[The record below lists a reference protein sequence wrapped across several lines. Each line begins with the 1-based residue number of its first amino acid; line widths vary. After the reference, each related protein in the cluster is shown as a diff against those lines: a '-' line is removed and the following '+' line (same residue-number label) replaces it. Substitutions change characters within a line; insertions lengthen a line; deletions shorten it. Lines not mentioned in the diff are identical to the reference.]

1 MTVRKFGRFLAGFSP
16 RPEFLA
22 RGLLAVAVAS
32 LALWAPVAAAESYQE
47 QRVQAVLQRLD
58 LKVAPHPEGKRI
70 AYVKIVQ
77 DDVFVASEIWPL
89 WLNDFHTL
97 TNRRVVA
104 RELLFDEGQ
113 DYDEGRISETAR
125 NLRAM
130 GIFSLVDIVAVQTPA
145 DGGDSGS
152 GSGSGAVGVVIHT
165 RDMWSLQLQPAL
177 SISSQINELS
187 LVLTQSN
194 LAGMDD
200 RVSLGYTLVPD
211 QQKFYQQFDARR
223 LFNGSWTLSEQGGAI
238 LDRTFST
245 VEGGYGQLELGEPF
259 YDLEQT
265 YAWVLSGSYQKEIA
279 RDLQN
284 GSAIP
289 YVPPGSQAK
298 AFRVWD
304 QRTAGAAWNGYMRT
318 GDVFKHTVN
327 VGIDYRQLWAKPS
340 PGSRV
345 PDAYVADFEADVLP
359 PQRRDVGPQ
368 LQYNVFSSDYC
379 VYFNV
384 DTYGQSEDVRL
395 GPALSVGVRTPL
407 QALGANNDSV
417 VLGASVGYTADPAN
431 SLITVG
437 AEATGR
443 YTEGQFVDQLLQ
455 IEARAATPEIGFF
468 RLVARG
474 QMSLREND
482 TWHTLVALGSAN
494 GLRGYSSQAFY
505 VIGGNEVLFNFE
517 LRTKPVEWQAL
528 QFGLVVFYDVGSVFD
543 RFDNLR
549 FHQGAGVGIN
559 VLFPQYAS
567 YPYNFDFG
575 TAVDEGSKF
584 SVEPSVTT
592 GDYLPITSEAGAVDY
607 GMSVPDPH
615 RPDPSSPN
623 P

>member
-1 MTVRKFGRFLAGFSP
+1 MTVRNLGRFLPGFSP
-16 RPEFLA
+16 CPLFLA
-22 RGLLAVAVAS
+22 GALVAGVVAS
-32 LALWAPVAAAESYQE
+32 LALWAPAAAAESYQE
-47 QRVQAVLQRLD
+47 QRVQAVLKRLD

-97 TNRRVVA
+97 TKRRVVA

-113 DYDEGRISETAR
+113 DYDEERISETAR
-125 NLRAM
+125 NLRGM
-130 GIFSLVDIVAVQTPA
+130 GIFSLVDIIAVQTSTD
-145 DGGDSGS
+145 DGGP
-152 GSGSGAVGVVIHT
+152 GAVGVVIHT

-211 QQKFYQQFDARR
+211 QQTFYQQFDARR
-223 LFNGSWTLSEQGGAI
+223 LFNGTWTLSEQGGPI

-259 YDLEQT
+259 YNLEQT
-265 YAWVLSGSYQKEIA
+265 YAWMLSGSYQKEIA

-289 YVPPGSQAK
+289 YVLPGSGVK
-298 AFRVWD
+298 TFRVWD
-304 QRTAGAAWNGYMRT
+304 QRTAGAAWNGYLRT
-318 GDVFKHTVN
+318 GHLFKHTIN
-327 VGIDYRQLWAKPS
+327 VGLDYRQLWAQPS
-340 PGSRV
+340 PGSHL
-345 PDAYVADFEADVLP
+345 PDEYVADFEANVLP

-368 LQYNVFSSDYC
+368 LQYNVFSSDYR

-417 VLGASVGYTADPAN
+417 VLGASVGYTVDPAN
-431 SLITVG
+431 ALITVG
-437 AEATGR
+437 AEATSR

-468 RLVARG
+468 RLVGRA

-482 TWHTLVALGSAN
+482 TWNTLVTLGSAN

-505 VIGGNEVLFNFE
+505 AIGGNEILFNLE

-528 QFGLVVFYDVGSVFD
+528 QFGLVVFYDVGSVFNN
-543 RFDNLR
+543 FDNLE

-575 TAVDEGSKF
+575 TAVDGGSKF

-607 GMSVPDPH
+607 GMSVPDPR
-615 RPDPSSPN
+615 RPDPTSPN